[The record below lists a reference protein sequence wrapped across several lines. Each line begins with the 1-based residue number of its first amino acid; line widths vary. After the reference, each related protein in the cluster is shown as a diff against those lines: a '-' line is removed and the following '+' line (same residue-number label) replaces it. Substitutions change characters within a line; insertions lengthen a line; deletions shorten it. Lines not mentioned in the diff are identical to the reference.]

1 MGYKKINMLYLLL
14 CVLMN
19 VGIFLIFRAFSHY
32 HVPTFQAIVINYLV
46 CVLTGILFLGN
57 VNFVSLITLDQPW
70 VVIALVLGAVFIG
83 TFYLMALTTQ
93 ILGVTVS
100 SIASKMSLVIPVIV
114 SLFILNIASRE
125 LIVFNYIGIGLAI
138 TAILLS
144 SIKKKNGN
152 DPKLSLLVLI
162 MPALVFVFGGVIDT
176 SINYTSHKYLSAE
189 TQGVFPIVI
198 FFCALCIGTVVL
210 LIKREKINLK
220 SWIGGTCLGVINYF
234 SIYFLVK
241 SLASFGNDGAIVYP
255 VINVGI
261 ILLSS
266 ISAVLIFKEKLSG
279 LNKLGLGMAIVAV
292 LMIFYQEVTA
302 LF

>member
-1 MGYKKINMLYLLL
+1 MGYKKTNMIYLLL

-32 HVPTFQAIVINYLV
+32 HIPTFQAIVINYLV

-57 VNFVSLITLDQPW
+57 VSFVSLITIDEPW
-70 VVIALVLGAVFIG
+70 VVIALVLGAIFIG

-93 ILGVTVS
+93 VLGVTVS
-100 SIASKMSLVIPVIV
+100 SIASKMSLVIPVII
-114 SLFILNIASRE
+114 SLFIFNIASRE
-125 LIVFNYIGIGLAI
+125 LVVFNYIGIGLAVI
-138 TAILLS
+138 AIFLS
-144 SIKKKNGN
+144 SIKKKKEKDVKFNT
-152 DPKLSLLVLI
+152 LI
-162 MPALVFVFGGVIDT
+162 FLMPALVFIMGGVIDT

-198 FFCALCIGTVVL
+198 FFCALCIGAVVL
-210 LIKREKINLK
+210 LIRREKINLK

-234 SIYFLVK
+234 SVYFLVK
-241 SLASFGNDGAIVYP
+241 SLAAFGNDGAIVYP

-261 ILLSS
+261 ILISS

-279 LNKLGLGMAIVAV
+279 LNKLGLGMAVVAV